1 MSALVKVWDPFVR
14 SAHWLIALGFLVAY
28 LSEGEP
34 LWLHS
39 WAGYLVAAVV
49 VLRILWGFVGTRYA
63 RFSDFVYAPS
73 RIVAYLFDLLRL
85 RSKRYLGHS
94 PAGGAMT
101 LALLLALAAT
111 TVTGMATLAQDE
123 GKGPLTFLVAQTV
136 RSPEQAVAPARGDDE
151 EGDEDGGRG
160 HGIWK
165 DLHEL
170 ATNLTLALVLLHL
183 GGVALASLAHRENLP
198 RAMVTGRKRR
208 D

>member
-1 MSALVKVWDPFVR
+1 MPALVKVWDPFVR

-34 LWLHS
+34 EWLHS
-39 WAGYLVAAVV
+39 WAGYLVAALV

-63 RFSDFVYAPS
+63 RFSDFLYAPS
-73 RIVAYLFDLLRL
+73 RVVGYLVDLVSL

-111 TVTGMATLAQDE
+111 TITGMATLAQKE
-123 GKGPLTFLVAQTV
+123 GRGPLTFLVAQAARGPALAT
-136 RSPEQAVAPARGDDE
+136 APAGGGDEDEE
-151 EGDEDGGRG
+151 EGDGEG

-165 DLHEL
+165 EIHEV
-170 ATNLTLALVLLHL
+170 ATNVTLVLVLLHL

-208 D
+208 E